1 MSRDEV
7 LERLQHNRIRFDQRI
22 AKIPVERLDAAPPGR
37 AHTPKQVVAHITSY
51 EELIVERLRAARVGD
66 TTALFRDRVGWEEFN
81 DQVWAQAAGRDAA
94 EVLRDS
100 ARVFAELVHEL
111 MLVSDAE
118 MNEATGVVAH
128 IDPAWLQGRTL
139 AEVIAVDAFDH
150 YPMHYDE
157 LDQALA
163 EE

>member
-7 LERLQHNRIRFDQRI
+7 LERLQHNRIRFDQRV
-22 AKIPVERLDAAPPGR
+22 AKIPAERLDVVPPGR

-66 TTALFRDRVGWEEFN
+66 STALFRDRVGWEEFN
-81 DQVWAQAAGRDAA
+81 EQVWAAAAARDAA
-94 EVLRDS
+94 EVLGD
-100 ARVFAELVHEL
+100 ATRVFAELVHEL
-111 MLVSDAE
+111 MLLGDAE
-118 MNEATGVVAH
+118 MNETTGIVAH

-139 AEVIAVDAFDH
+139 AEVIAIDAFDH

-157 LDQALA
+157 LDQAAA